1 MTPTPKVT
9 IFLLTWNRAH
19 LLRHSLASVMAQD
32 YPDYRVVVLDNASTD
47 DTERVVKGFEHPR
60 LTYIRHEMNIGQWRN
75 ANFAMDSN
83 TSPYLSLFHDDDA
96 MLPGFIETS
105 VRALDE
111 HPSAAFSF
119 SLVTLIDANG
129 TKQGVQDAR
138 LTPEG
143 FIRGHDFLQLVVDQT
158 DCAIQPP
165 SALLRAEAL
174 AAMKPVDSPHTRV
187 TADLNLYLR
196 MLTRF
201 DVVFIKR
208 ELAQLRAHAGQ
219 ETESQFAA
227 ASAIGWYGSLAE
239 RIDAAAHLL
248 RSPHAAEPHYRA
260 WLSERILALH
270 KHESTAVHSFV
281 PSAYRLGTT
290 TDEPW

>member
-1 MTPTPKVT
+1 MAPTRKVT

-47 DTERVVKGFEHPR
+47 DTEQVVKGFEHPR
-60 LTYIRHEMNIGQWRN
+60 LTYIRHEKNIGQWRN

-83 TSPYLSLFHDDDA
+83 TSPYLSLFHDDDV

-227 ASAIGWYGSLAE
+227 ASAIGCTA
-239 RIDAAAHLL
+239 
-248 RSPHAAEPHYRA
+248 A
-260 WLSERILALH
+260 WLSE
-270 KHESTAVHSFV
+270 STRPHTCCD
-281 PSAYRLGTT
+281 RLTPQNRATEPGFPNASSPCTSTKARLCTRSSRARTTRTT